1 MVDFRKIQKF
11 ADIFGDLAGV
21 ENMIWDGN
29 PPVFDQSQ
37 QQQPQS
43 ANFGFQQPQQSVQLS
58 DRSRKMISQLEPVF
72 QEKATQLLLRGLA
85 AGLRPEIVE
94 GLRSQERQNELFEQG
109 RSEPGQI
116 VTKTKNSMHTRGL
129 AIDIAQL
136 DENGEITYE
145 PDDPSFWEKMG
156 QIGRSLGLR
165 WGGDFKSFKDLPHFQ
180 YQGQLQ

>member
-1 MVDFRKIQKF
+1 MVDFKKIQKF

-29 PPVFDQSQ
+29 PPIFNQ
-37 QQQPQS
+37 QLQQS
-43 ANFGFQQPQQSVQLS
+43 ADFGFQQPRNPQQSIQLS
-58 DRSRKMISQLEPVF
+58 ERSRQMISQLEPAF
-72 QEKATQLLLRGLA
+72 QEKAAQLILQGLA
-85 AGLRPEIVE
+85 RGLRPEIVE
-94 GLRSQERQNELFEQG
+94 SARSQDRQNELYEQG
-109 RSEPGQI
+109 RSQPGQI
-116 VTKTKNSMHTRGL
+116 VTKTKNSMHTKRL

-180 YQGQLQ
+180 FQSQLQ